1 MRGRVA
7 VGANIIYGRFYEEE
21 IRAEASTLAR
31 AELVESCLIYT
42 RKRQFG
48 SVHIWSFHNQ
58 NWVWFELVN

>member
-7 VGANIIYGRFYEEE
+7 VRANIICGRFYEEE

-31 AELVESCLIYT
+31 AELVESCLIHT

-48 SVHIWSFHNQ
+48 GVHIWSFHT
-58 NWVWFELVN
+58 